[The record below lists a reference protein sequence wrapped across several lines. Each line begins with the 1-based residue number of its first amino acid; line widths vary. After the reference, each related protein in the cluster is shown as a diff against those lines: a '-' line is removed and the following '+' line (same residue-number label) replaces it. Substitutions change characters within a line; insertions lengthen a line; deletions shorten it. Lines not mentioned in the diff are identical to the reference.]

1 MYCRHIMWSVLIG
14 IGFCVTWTFVTSL
27 AKVLIELINSWV
39 LFADYLSLGLGFS
52 EEFQYYAT

>member
-1 MYCRHIMWSVLIG
+1 MWSVLIG